1 MLKITVTTDELKLTL
16 EDDVVVIDGYTK
28 HTLPETVPA
37 VKAILEEVLKA
48 SVELAKLKSTVNLN
62 NTD

>member
-1 MLKITVTTDELKLTL
+1 MLKITISTDELQLTL

-28 HTLPETVPA
+28 HALPDTVPA
-37 VKAILEEVLKA
+37 VKAILEEVVKA
-48 SVELAKLKSTVNLN
+48 NVELAKLKSTVNLN